1 MGPRIQPAAESDA
14 LRSLRISEARYRRL
28 FETARDGM
36 MLLNA
41 VTAQIEDANP
51 YLTEMLGYTRA
62 ELLGKKLWEV
72 GAFADVGQ
80 AQEKFAQLQEVGYVR
95 YDDLPLR
102 TRSGGKIAVEFVGN
116 SYDCEGTTV
125 IQCNIRDISER
136 KRADAR
142 IVELA
147 FFDPLTQ
154 LPNRTLLLDRLKRAI
169 VGTVRNSTCCA
180 VLFLDLDHFKTLND
194 TLGHDVGDQLLQ
206 TVAQRL
212 VASVRE
218 GDTVARLGGDEFVL
232 VLEGL
237 HASPEEAALQAVEVG
252 EKVLKTIAQ
261 AYRFGET
268 DYRCT
273 ASVGATVLH
282 NASFSVED
290 LLKQA
295 DLAMYKSKE
304 TGRNRLQFYDPV
316 MQSAVLERA
325 ALEVQLREA
334 LQKEEFVL
342 FYQAQVV
349 DLGRVT
355 GAEVL
360 LRWQHPRNGLIMP
373 SHFIPM
379 AEETGLILA
388 LGLWVLEAACKQL
401 ALWAREPAFSHITLA
416 VNVSALQ
423 LHCANFVEQV
433 LSVLE
438 RSGANP
444 HQLKLELTESLLV
457 DDVATVMEKMF
468 RLKTK
473 GVCFALDDFGT
484 GYSSLAYLKKMPLD
498 QLKIDKSFVTDIL
511 SNHQDASITR
521 TIINLAQ
528 SLGLGVIAEGVETEA
543 QRIMLA
549 HAGCHAYQ
557 GHLFGKAV
565 ALGEFEHHAMSAT

>member
-1 MGPRIQPAAESDA
+1 
-14 LRSLRISEARYRRL
+14 
-28 FETARDGM
+28 
-36 MLLNA
+36 
-41 VTAQIEDANP
+41 
-51 YLTEMLGYTRA
+51 
-62 ELLGKKLWEV
+62 
-72 GAFADVGQ
+72 
-80 AQEKFAQLQEVGYVR
+80 
-95 YDDLPLR
+95 
-102 TRSGGKIAVEFVGN
+102 
-116 SYDCEGTTV
+116 
-125 IQCNIRDISER
+125 
-136 KRADAR
+136 
-142 IVELA
+142 VELA
-147 FFDPLTQ
+147 FFDTLTQ
-154 LPNRTLLLDRLKRAI
+154 LPNRTLLLDRLKRGI
-169 VGTVRNSTCCA
+169 VGAARNGTCGA

-194 TLGHDVGDQLLQ
+194 TLGHDVGDLLLQ

-237 HASPEEAALQAVEVG
+237 HASTDEAALQALEVG
-252 EKVLKTIAQ
+252 EKVLKTMAQ
-261 AYRFGET
+261 PYRFGET

-273 ASVGATVLH
+273 ASVGATVFH
-282 NASFSVED
+282 NTSFSVED

-304 TGRNRLQFYDPV
+304 TGRNRLQFYDPI

-325 ALEVQLREA
+325 ALEAQLRQA
-334 LQKEEFVL
+334 VQNEEFVL

-349 DLGRVT
+349 GPGRVT

-360 LRWQHPRNGLIMP
+360 LRWMHPRNGLMMP

-401 ALWAREPAFSHITLA
+401 SLWAKEPGFAHIALA
-416 VNVSALQ
+416 VNVSAIQ
-423 LHCANFVEQV
+423 LHCADFVEQV
-433 LSVLE
+433 LGVLE
-438 RSGANP
+438 RTGANP
-444 HQLKLELTESLLV
+444 QQLKLELTESLLV
-457 DDVATVMEKMF
+457 ENVATVMEKMF
-468 RLKTK
+468 SLKAK
-473 GVCFALDDFGT
+473 GVCFVLDDFGT

-511 SNHQDASITR
+511 SNYQDAAITR

-528 SLGLGVIAEGVETEA
+528 NLGLSVIAEGVETEA
-543 QRIMLA
+543 QRLLLA

-565 ALGEFEHHAMSAT
+565 ALGDFEHHVLKVT

>member
-1 MGPRIQPAAESDA
+1 MGPSIQHGPERDA
-14 LRSLRISEARYRRL
+14 LRSLRISETRYRRL
-28 FETARDGM
+28 FETARDGI

-80 AQEKFAQLQEVGYVR
+80 AQEKFAQLQEQGYVR

-102 TRSGGKIAVEFVGN
+102 TRSGGKIAVEFVSN

-136 KRADAR
+136 KRTEAR

-147 FFDPLTQ
+147 FFDTLTQ
-154 LPNRTLLLDRLKRAI
+154 LPNRTLLLDRLKRAM
-169 VGTVRNSTCCA
+169 VGVVRNGSCGA

-194 TLGHDVGDQLLQ
+194 TLGHDVGDLLLQ

-237 HASPEEAALQAVEVG
+237 HASPKEAALQALEVG
-252 EKVLKTIAQ
+252 EKVLKAMVQ
-261 AYRFGET
+261 AYRFGES

-273 ASVGATVLH
+273 ASVGATVFN
-282 NASFSVED
+282 NASCSVED

-325 ALEVQLREA
+325 ALEVQLRQAVEN
-334 LQKEEFVL
+334 EEFVL

-360 LRWQHPRNGLIMP
+360 VRWQHPREGLVMP
-373 SHFIPM
+373 AHFIPM

-401 ALWAREPAFSHITLA
+401 SVWAKQPGLAHITLA

-423 LHCANFVEQV
+423 LHCADFVEQV
-433 LSVLE
+433 LGVLE

-444 HQLKLELTESLLV
+444 HLIKLELTESLLV
-457 DDVATVMEKMF
+457 DNVAAVMEKMF
-468 RLKTK
+468 KLKAK

-484 GYSSLAYLKKMPLD
+484 GYSSLAYLKRMPLD
-498 QLKIDKSFVTDIL
+498 QLKIDQSFVTDIL

-528 SLGLGVIAEGVETEA
+528 SLGLGVIAEGVETES
-543 QRIMLA
+543 QRRLLA

-565 ALGEFEHHAMSAT
+565 ALGEFEQHALRAT